1 MGGHPDPEGSA
12 VFLFKGRRRRKLLQ
26 TTLTVADR
34 DVMHRLAPLTALLP
48 ADLRPRHEGAVQ
60 VLLAEKHFEGAGGF
74 PVTRAM
80 ELAVAG
86 LAALLQLRDD
96 ADYYPGLD
104 TVLIYPEAFVVDH
117 DVVDEDG
124 FVHEGEDELAGESW
138 QRGVVVLSWQDVEQ
152 EARRGEGYNV
162 VLHEFAH
169 QLDERTG
176 EADGTPLLA
185 DADLA
190 ARWTTAF
197 TAAFARHLKLLK
209 RRREVLFDED
219 AAESPAEFFATAVEL
234 FFTYPR
240 DLKTEYRDVHA
251 VLAAW
256 LHLDP
261 ADWPRT

>member
-1 MGGHPDPEGSA
+1 MGGHPDPEANA

-26 TTLTVADR
+26 TPLTAADR
-34 DVMHRLAPLTALLP
+34 ELMHRLAPLTAVLP
-48 ADLRPRHEGAVQ
+48 VDLRPRHEGAVQ
-60 VLLAEKHFEGAGGF
+60 VLLSEKHFEGAAGF
-74 PVTRAM
+74 AVSHEM

-86 LAALLQLRDD
+86 LAALLQLHPA

-117 DVVDEDG
+117 EVMDEDG

-138 QRGVVVLSWQDVEQ
+138 QRGVVVLSWQDVAL
-152 EARRGEGYNV
+152 EAGGQDGYNV

-169 QLDERTG
+169 QLDEQTG

-185 DADLA
+185 DAALA
-190 ARWTTAF
+190 PRWTEAF

-209 RRREVLFDED
+209 RRREVLFDRD

-234 FFTYPR
+234 FFTYPA
-240 DLKTEYRDVHA
+240 DLRAEYPEVHG

-256 LHLDP
+256 LELDP
-261 ADWPRT
+261 AAWPGT